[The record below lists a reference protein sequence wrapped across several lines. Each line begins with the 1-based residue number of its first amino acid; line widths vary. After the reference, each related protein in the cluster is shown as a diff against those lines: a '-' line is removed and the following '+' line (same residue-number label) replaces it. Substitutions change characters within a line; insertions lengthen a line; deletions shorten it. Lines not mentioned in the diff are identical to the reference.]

1 MLIGSAGAQIC
12 VIGRTGFQTGIGAI
26 GAGMAEALAR
36 SFPICFL
43 PTEAQEQ
50 SRESITLPSG
60 RVLPVC
66 RDPAA
71 IEVSVFCDVV
81 SELATDPPGRLR
93 YAWLLFDSD
102 RLAPEWVAI
111 LNDRFD
117 AVIAASPHL
126 IDIARRSGVERPI
139 THLPIPLD
147 LDGSLGLPVRAP
159 GAVLRFGSICAFHPR
174 KGLETLVAAFVD
186 RFGGDETAELVLHG
200 NLAFGVTLDRVRALA
215 SPNVRISLEDLS
227 VSARDALAGSFDV
240 YATCSAGEGY
250 AIGPR
255 DAMALGKVIVA
266 SDIGGHA
273 DLAGPPGVFMVP
285 AAQARPARYPE
296 LGGGVFGLQHEPD
309 RAAVGDA
316 LEAAAAFVR
325 ADRGRTAQAR
335 RDRAQLWSVS
345 HLVGAAAAL
354 IDPSIA
360 RFRSAHLPE
369 PAVAALAE
377 RCLGRRADAIA
388 GPRRQV
394 CAAHDGGFF
403 SVFNTYLSHLVWQQR
418 EDRCHAVLPDW
429 DVGRFLGRLEA
440 PVLSF
445 CYGQPGDGNLWTKLF
460 QPLFGATEA
469 EMNDQAFLW
478 RHAEL
483 PADRHNEAREPL
495 MTYVRAY
502 RLYLSP
508 DFAAFRRQYHRVFTR
523 HVRLRPEHQAEI
535 DAFAAAHL
543 TAPILIAVH
552 VRHPSHTVEQPTGR
566 IAGSDVYA
574 EQVRAAVRRRG
585 GDPDGPGW
593 TVFVATD
600 QDGVLRR
607 FREAFGSRAVFFSDA
622 RRTRADE
629 DAAFDA
635 LSPAERNRDGHQLQH
650 LVAADRAGW
659 SWRMAWEVVRDASV
673 MARCHALLH
682 VVSNVSTAVAYMNPD
697 IEMIFCDP

>member
-1 MLIGSAGAQIC
+1 MLLGSAGAQIC
-12 VIGRTGFQTGIGAI
+12 IIGRTEFHTGIGTV

-36 SFPICFL
+36 SFPVSFL
-43 PTEAQEQ
+43 PTNVGA
-50 SRESITLPSG
+50 SGSITLPSG

-66 RDPAA
+66 HDPSA
-71 IEVSVFCDVV
+71 IEVSVFCDVL
-81 SELATDPPGRLR
+81 SECTIDPPGRLR

-102 RLAPEWVAI
+102 RLPETWVTL
-111 LNDRFD
+111 LNQRFD
-117 AVIAASPHL
+117 AVLAASPHL
-126 IDIARRSGVERPI
+126 IEIARRSGVERPI

-147 LDGSLGLPVRAP
+147 LDGSLALPARTP

-174 KGLETLVAAFVD
+174 KSLETLVGAFVD
-186 RFGGDETAELVLHG
+186 RFGHDAGAELVLHG
-200 NLAFGVTLDRVRALA
+200 NLAFGTTLDRVRALA
-215 SPNVRISLEDLS
+215 SPNVCITHDDLS
-227 VSARDALAGSFDV
+227 AAAKDALLGSFDV

-255 DAMALGKVIVA
+255 EAMARGKVIVA
-266 SDIGGHA
+266 SAIGGHA
-273 DLAGPPGVFMVP
+273 DLVGPPGVFMVP
-285 AAQARPARYPE
+285 ARRERPGHYPE
-296 LGGGVFGLQHEPD
+296 LQDGIFGVQHEVDPI
-309 RAAVGDA
+309 ALGDA

-325 ADRGRTAQAR
+325 TDSGKSAR
-335 RDRAQLWSVS
+335 FRRERARSWSLS
-345 HLVGAAAAL
+345 HLAISAAAL
-354 IDPSIA
+354 VDPSIA
-360 RFRSAHLPE
+360 AFRGVAPPD
-369 PAVAALAE
+369 PAIAALAE
-377 RCLGRRADAIA
+377 QRLGRRADAIA

-429 DVGRFLGRLEA
+429 DVERFLGRLEA
-440 PVLSF
+440 PVRSF

-460 QPLFGATEA
+460 QPLFGASEA
-469 EMNDQAFLW
+469 EMNDAAFLW

-502 RLYLSP
+502 KLYLSP
-508 DFAAFRRQYHRVFTR
+508 DFAAFRRQYHRVFTQ

-535 DAFAAAHL
+535 DGFAAAHL
-543 TAPILIAVH
+543 TTPILIAAH
-552 VRHPSHTVEQPTGR
+552 VRHPSHTVEQPTGQ
-566 IAGSDVYA
+566 IAGTEIYI

-585 GDPDGPGW
+585 ADPDGPGW

-600 QDGVLRR
+600 QDRVLHR
-607 FREAFGSRAVFFSDA
+607 FRAVFGERAVFFPDA

-635 LSPAERNRDGHQLQH
+635 LGPVERNQDGHQLQH

-659 SWRMAWEVVRDASV
+659 SWRMAWEVVRDAYV
-673 MARCHALLH
+673 MARCQALLH
-682 VVSNVSTAVAYMNPD
+682 VVSNVSTAVAYMNPE
-697 IEMIFCDP
+697 IEMVFCDP

>member
-1 MLIGSAGAQIC
+1 MLTLGSTGAQIC
-12 VIGRTGFQTGIGAI
+12 VIGRTGFHTGIGTV
-26 GAGMAEALAR
+26 GAGTAEALAR
-36 SFPICFL
+36 SFPVSFL
-43 PTEAQEQ
+43 PTNPHAQD
-50 SRESITLPSG
+50 SITLPSG

-66 RDPAA
+66 KDPAA
-71 IEVSVFCDVV
+71 IEVSVFCDVL
-81 SELATDPPGRLR
+81 SECTIDPPGRLR
-93 YAWLLFDSD
+93 YAWLFFDSD
-102 RLAPEWVAI
+102 RLPESWVA
-111 LNDRFD
+111 LLDRRFD
-117 AVIAASPHL
+117 AVLVASPHL
-126 IDIARRSGVERPI
+126 VDIARQSGVARPI
-139 THLPIPLD
+139 TYLPLPLD
-147 LDGSLGLPVRAP
+147 LDGSLALPVRAP
-159 GAVLRFGSICAFHPR
+159 GAVLRFGSVCAFHPR

-186 RFGGDETAELVLHG
+186 RFGQDPAAELVLHG
-200 NLAFGVTLDRVRALA
+200 NLAFGPTLDRVRARA
-215 SPNVRISLEDLS
+215 SPNVRIAHEDLS
-227 VSARDALAGSFDV
+227 PAAKDALLGSFDV

-255 DAMALGKVIVA
+255 EAMAQGKVLVA
-266 SDIGGHA
+266 SAIGGHA

-285 AAQARPARYPE
+285 ARRERPAHYPE
-296 LGGGVFGLQHEPD
+296 LDGVFGLQHEVDP
-309 RAAVGDA
+309 AAVGDA

-335 RDRAQLWSVS
+335 RDRARLWSLS
-345 HLVGAAAAL
+345 HLAAPAAAL
-354 IDPSIA
+354 VDPSIA
-360 RFRSAHLPE
+360 AFRGVIPPD
-369 PAVAALAE
+369 PAIAALAE
-377 RCLGRRADAIA
+377 QRLGRRADAIA

-403 SVFNTYLSHLVWQQR
+403 SVFNTYISHLVWQQR

-429 DVGRFLGRLEA
+429 DVERFLGRLET

-460 QPLFGATEA
+460 QPLFGATDA
-469 EMNDQAFLW
+469 EMNDAAFLW
-478 RHAEL
+478 GHAEL

-502 RLYLSP
+502 KLYLSP

-543 TAPILIAVH
+543 TTPILIAAH
-552 VRHPSHTVEQPTGR
+552 VRHPSHTVEQPTGQ
-566 IAGSDVYA
+566 IAGTDIYI

-600 QDGVLRR
+600 QDRVLHR
-607 FREAFGSRAVFFSDA
+607 FRAAFGERAVFFPDA

-629 DAAFDA
+629 DAAFEA
-635 LSPAERNRDGHQLQH
+635 LGPAEQNRDGHQLQH
-650 LVAADRAGW
+650 LVAADRSGW
-659 SWRMAWEVVRDASV
+659 NWRMAWEVVRDASI

-697 IEMIFCDP
+697 IEMVFCDP